1 MVKKAD
7 RQQKNENITIDR
19 DDGVEKKR
27 ARREEKEIRQKQ

>member
-19 DDGVEKKR
+19 DDGVEEKR